1 LITQP
6 IPTEVPPPKQN
17 RNEYLSTR
25 KRMPG
30 EEDEADSIGDPDPI
44 DANDIIFQENGEGG
58 NHSYHTFSLNAG

>member
-1 LITQP
+1 
-6 IPTEVPPPKQN
+6 
-17 RNEYLSTR
+17 
-25 KRMPG
+25 MPG